1 MVEEEVIWQ
10 HFREGDRQAFA
21 RLYERYFP
29 ILYGYGFRLSGDEEV
44 VKDAIQTLFVELW
57 KSRAGLSATSSVKFY
72 LFRVLR
78 RKIHEQTR
86 RVTLALPEDYH
97 LEFDYSPETDL
108 IQRERLSL
116 RREKLEQALRQLHP
130 RQKEA
135 LSLLYLEGLSYP
147 EIAGIM
153 DIKVRTVYNL
163 VHTALQVLRTTMP
176 AALRLLA
183 LLSLHRW

>member
-1 MVEEEVIWQ
+1 MFDEEVIWQ
-10 HFREGDRQAFA
+10 RFRDGDRQAFA
-21 RLYERYFP
+21 RLYECYFP
-29 ILYGYGFRLSGDEEV
+29 ILYGYGFRLSGDEEA
-44 VKDAIQTLFVELW
+44 VKDAIQTLFVEIW
-57 KSRAGLSATSSVKFY
+57 KSRSGLSSTSSVKFY

-78 RKIHEQTR
+78 RKLHEQKRAATH
-86 RVTLALPEDYH
+86 TLPDDYH
-97 LEFDYSPETDL
+97 LEFDYSPEADL
-108 IQRERLSL
+108 IQRERVHF
-116 RREKLEQALRQLHP
+116 RKEKLEQALRQLNP

-153 DIKVRTVYNL
+153 NIKVRTVYNL